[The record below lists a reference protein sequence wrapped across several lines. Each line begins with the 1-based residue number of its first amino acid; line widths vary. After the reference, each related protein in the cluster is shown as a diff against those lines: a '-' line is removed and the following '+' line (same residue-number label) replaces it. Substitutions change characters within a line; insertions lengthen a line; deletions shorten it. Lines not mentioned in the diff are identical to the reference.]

1 MSKKM
6 CLPKYVK
13 KIIIVVISLLLCFNG
28 LIQFGNSTRL
38 LKQNFDVDLNN
49 INGTEANFEHG
60 HLPLEM
66 KSGRLRPSSEPSRSS
81 YIPSPPK
88 KN

>member
-38 LKQNFDVDLNN
+38 LKQNFDVDLKN
-49 INGTEANFEHG
+49 IKGTEANVKHG
-60 HLPLEM
+60 
-66 KSGRLRPSSEPSRSS
+66 SGPNNST

-88 KN
+88 KIKY